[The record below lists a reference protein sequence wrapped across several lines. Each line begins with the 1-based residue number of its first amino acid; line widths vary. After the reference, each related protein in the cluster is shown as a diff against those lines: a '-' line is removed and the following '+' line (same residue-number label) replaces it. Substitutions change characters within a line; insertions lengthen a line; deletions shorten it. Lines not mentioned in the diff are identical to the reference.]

1 MQKRILTV
9 TLTLCA
15 ILLVIGLLPVHGEA
29 EIYDT
34 VVRLHVIANSDSEE
48 DQALKLRVRDAILE
62 ITTPLLAE
70 CTTQQAARDL
80 LNAHTEEISMAAKR
94 IIAEAG
100 KEYSV
105 TLLLDEEDYPER
117 NYDSFCFPAGS
128 YLSLRVCIGT
138 AEGQNWWC
146 CLFPP
151 LCVGAATA
159 STDDAEDAFISV
171 GLTPSQYKIITA
183 SDRPVYKVRF
193 KVLEVL
199 QGLW

>member
-80 LNAHTEEISMAAKR
+80 LDAHTEEISMAEKR
-94 IIAEAG
+94 IIA
-100 KEYSV
+100 
-105 TLLLDEEDYPER
+105 
-117 NYDSFCFPAGS
+117 
-128 YLSLRVCIGT
+128 
-138 AEGQNWWC
+138 
-146 CLFPP
+146 
-151 LCVGAATA
+151 
-159 STDDAEDAFISV
+159 
-171 GLTPSQYKIITA
+171 
-183 SDRPVYKVRF
+183 
-193 KVLEVL
+193 
-199 QGLW
+199 